1 MECVI
6 STESTDS
13 NVITAVDEPTVLPSA
28 IGSDWVRVAV
38 TSSVG
43 GASKFHWPHHVMEKE
58 DSLQSVT

>member
-28 IGSDWVRVAV
+28 IGSDWVRVPV

-43 GASKFHWPHHVMEKE
+43 GASKFHWPRHVMEKE